1 MVPHLNHVML
11 LNGHF
16 ARQLRSMVSD
26 DAVASARKLLNA
38 ALAGTYPALPLDDG
52 QWLLD
57 AVASG
62 QNLVAILW
70 ARSPRLRPIFSIGVA
85 LDPDTAPALWR
96 ALHETS
102 SVPAVTNPDHPPRAP
117 WIADRIEPAAS
128 DHLDAAF
135 WTRDF
140 GRCLAWAWVEKMRER
155 PSHGGGE
162 DRSFE
167 AGATGGKNGPSG
179 GAAPG
184 SAGACHSTR
193 PKKARQG

>member
-1 MVPHLNHVML
+1 MVSHLNHVML

-38 ALAGTYPALPLDDG
+38 ALAGKFPALPLDDG

-57 AVASG
+57 AVATG

-70 ARSPRLRPIFSIGVA
+70 TRSPRLRPIFSIGVA
-85 LDPDTAPALWR
+85 LDPDAAPDLWR

-102 SVPAVTNPDHPPRAP
+102 SVPVVTNPDHPPRAP

-128 DHLDAAF
+128 HHLDAAF
-135 WTRDF
+135 WASDF
-140 GRCLAWAWVEKMRER
+140 SRCLAWAWVEKMQDRR
-155 PSHGGGE
+155 P
-162 DRSFE
+162 E
-167 AGATGGKNGPSG
+167 AGAPGGKTEPSG
-179 GAAPG
+179 RAAPG
-184 SAGACHSTR
+184 PAGAGHSPR
-193 PKKARQG
+193 PKARQG